1 MLPLKHILFPID
13 FSERSL
19 AAAPCVEAFAKRYGA
34 KVTLFSAV
42 QPLSYPGM
50 EDPSFYVDLDS
61 LRSGLETQLGGT
73 LSGHFQGITVER
85 VADIGEAA
93 HCITRYAGAKGVDMI
108 MMPSHGRG
116 VFRRML
122 LGSVTAKVLHD
133 AACPVWTS
141 AHAEDLAS
149 QGHATPSK
157 ILCAVDLMPASA
169 ALIKWAAQLAV
180 DTGASLRLVHAVPG
194 AAAWPERQF
203 NSELEQALKDRAR
216 KEITALLDAAG
227 LDLPVCID
235 AGDVAAVVSEEA
247 QGHGADL
254 VVIGRGVIHEK
265 LGRLR
270 THAHAVIRQAPCPVL
285 SV

>member
-19 AAAPCVEAFAKRYGA
+19 AAAPYVEALAKRYAA

-42 QPLSYPGM
+42 QPISPGM

-61 LRSGLETQLGGT
+61 LRSGLETQLAGT
-73 LSGHFQGITVER
+73 LSGHFEGITVER

-93 HCITRYAGAKGVDMI
+93 HCITRYAGANHVDMI

-141 AHAEDLAS
+141 AHVEDLAG

-169 ALIKWAAQLAV
+169 ALIKWAAQLAA